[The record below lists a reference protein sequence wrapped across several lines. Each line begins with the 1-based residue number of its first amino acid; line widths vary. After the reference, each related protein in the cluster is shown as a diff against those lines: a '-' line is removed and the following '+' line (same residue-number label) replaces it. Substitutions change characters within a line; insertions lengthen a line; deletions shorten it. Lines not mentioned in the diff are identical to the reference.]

1 MKNYF
6 KLLQIDT
13 SVLTTD
19 EIRTVNDWYNNN
31 KTEDCSIS
39 LRSLHTQE
47 AYHAFSKKNKELLS
61 DFCILWED
69 EESNY
74 AGICYKRN
82 NERKNRLHLP

>member
-1 MKNYF
+1 MKDYF

-19 EIRTVNDWYNNN
+19 EIRIVNDWYNNN

-47 AYHAFSKKNKELLS
+47 AYHAFSKENKELLS
-61 DFCILWED
+61 DFVFCGKMKKAIMQ
-69 EESNY
+69 
-74 AGICYKRN
+74 AFV
-82 NERKNRLHLP
+82 